1 MATVSH
7 HIRNGFVDR
16 QDHHVSLAGQA
27 GFGHFKHG
35 ITNGFEL
42 FGVGRNGQM
51 LVRHRARFWCSNGC
65 DVLVKDTGGWTSSML
80 PNPNIKLYSKAGGDA
95 MKISR
100 KDAENR
106 KGAKNDK
113 ERNSIER

>member
-1 MATVSH
+1 
-7 HIRNGFVDR
+7 
-16 QDHHVSLAGQA
+16 
-27 GFGHFKHG
+27 
-35 ITNGFEL
+35 
-42 FGVGRNGQM
+42 
-51 LVRHRARFWCSNGC
+51 
-65 DVLVKDTGGWTSSML
+65 ML